1 MCHILCIQ
9 VFNARILIIRCHSY
23 ALCHN
28 SFRSEVFSDSTEIVS
43 FIAKYDYVDN
53 CSSPLCFIAQSS
65 RSRGVS
71 KFLQIQRCNFSHSPI
86 NENSKPLRT
95 VTSSSLRDGSTKFFD
110 FTVIGSGVA
119 GLRYA
124 LEVAKHGS
132 VAVITKAEPHESNTN
147 YAQGG
152 VSAVLCPSDSVE
164 SHVQDTIVAGAY
176 LCDEETVRVC
186 YKTSL
191 FIDYQL

>member
-1 MCHILCIQ
+1 MKIFGRHFCALHGWP
-9 VFNARILIIRCHSY
+9 FRILHSLTVQHHGLHFTFCL
-23 ALCHN
+23 AHL
-28 SFRSEVFSDSTEIVS
+28 SR
-43 FIAKYDYVDN
+43 
-53 CSSPLCFIAQSS
+53 SS
-65 RSRGVS
+65 RLS
-71 KFLQIQRCNFSHSPI
+71 KFSHVQRNKTSQPTI
-86 NENSKPLRT
+86 NEKWRTLTT
-95 VTSSSLRDGSTKFFD
+95 VTSACLSDGSTKYFD
-110 FTVIGSGVA
+110 FVVIGSGVA

-164 SHVQDTIVAGAY
+164 SHVQDTIVAGAH

-186 YKTSL
+186 FAACISYIHT
-191 FIDYQL
+191 F

>member
-1 MCHILCIQ
+1 M
-9 VFNARILIIRCHSY
+9 
-23 ALCHN
+23 
-28 SFRSEVFSDSTEIVS
+28 
-43 FIAKYDYVDN
+43 
-53 CSSPLCFIAQSS
+53 
-65 RSRGVS
+65 S

-186 YKTSL
+186 YTT
-191 FIDYQL
+191 DYFS

>member
-1 MCHILCIQ
+1 MTRL
-9 VFNARILIIRCHSY
+9 
-23 ALCHN
+23 
-28 SFRSEVFSDSTEIVS
+28 FRSHRLSKFSH
-43 FIAKYDYVDN
+43 
-53 CSSPLCFIAQSS
+53 LQSS
-65 RSRGVS
+65 KTS
-71 KFLQIQRCNFSHSPI
+71 QPTI
-86 NENSKPLRT
+86 NGKWRT
-95 VTSSSLRDGSTKFFD
+95 PTTVASACLNDGSTKYFD
-110 FTVIGSGVA
+110 FVIIGSGVA

-164 SHVQDTIVAGAY
+164 SHVQDTIVAGAH

-186 YKTSL
+186 FPAYHKLQYHFSFFL
-191 FIDYQL
+191 SFF

>member
-1 MCHILCIQ
+1 MQINKINCFHP
-9 VFNARILIIRCHSY
+9 RIKEDFKQSRVAIRSY
-23 ALCHN
+23 L
-28 SFRSEVFSDSTEIVS
+28 REGYT
-43 FIAKYDYVDN
+43 KY
-53 CSSPLCFIAQSS
+53 
-65 RSRGVS
+65 
-71 KFLQIQRCNFSHSPI
+71 
-86 NENSKPLRT
+86 
-95 VTSSSLRDGSTKFFD
+95 FD

-124 LEVAKHGS
+124 LEVAKLGT

-186 YKTSL
+186 Y
-191 FIDYQL
+191 

>member
-1 MCHILCIQ
+1 MTVNYVNEVEILKKIG
-9 VFNARILIIRCHSY
+9 SY
-23 ALCHN
+23 FYSNFVELL
-28 SFRSEVFSDSTEIVS
+28 
-43 FIAKYDYVDN
+43 
-53 CSSPLCFIAQSS
+53 PPS

-71 KFLQIQRCNFSHSPI
+71 KFLQIQRCNFSQSTFSEHW
-86 NENSKPLRT
+86 KPLRT
-95 VTSSSLRDGSTKFFD
+95 VTLSCLKDGSTRYFD
-110 FTVIGSGVA
+110 FAVIGSGVA

-164 SHVQDTIVAGAY
+164 SHMHDTIVAGAY
-176 LCDEETVRVC
+176 LCDEETVRVSFES
-186 YKTSL
+186 KKL
-191 FIDYQL
+191 FISFIFELCSLV